1 MSSCINE
8 IAKITI
14 AHVLLFNYCKP
25 IIIPIIFFWGG
36 GGNDLLNPRKQVVT
50 FFSQAC
56 LAGNC
61 ILISI
66 Y

>member
-25 IIIPIIFFWGG
+25 IIIPIIFFGG
-36 GGNDLLNPRKQVVT
+36 GGDDLFNPCKQVVT

>member
-25 IIIPIIFFWGG
+25 IIIPIIFFLGG
-36 GGNDLLNPRKQVVT
+36 GDLFNPRKQVVT

>member
-25 IIIPIIFFWGG
+25 IIIPIIFFLGG
-36 GGNDLLNPRKQVVT
+36 GDDLFNPRKQVYT

>member
-25 IIIPIIFFWGG
+25 IIIPIIFWGG
-36 GGNDLLNPRKQVVT
+36 DDLFNPRKQVVT